1 MNNTFKILIIT
12 FAISLICLNA
22 YSQYYSIEDDNN
34 TPLFNL
40 KVRIQYMFE
49 RCPNSE
55 NIDGIFV
62 YYWMYMD
69 NDIKFE
75 DFADES
81 SFLEHLK
88 YVKDWWFFSKTKDA
102 FIYNSNKDLIAST
115 EFGRYVYCEDYT
127 GTETFGINTIYQ
139 AVLKEDSRFC
149 CIIYDT
155 GGDFFVIHHD
165 GSISVI
171 DNGGNSIS
179 FHEFVENNRSKILEE
194 LDKD

>member
-12 FAISLICLNA
+12 CAISLICLNA

-81 SFLEHLK
+81 LFLKHLK
-88 YVKDWWFFSKTKDA
+88 YEKRRWSLSKTKFA
-102 FIYNSNKDLIAST
+102 FIYNSNKDLIAFT
-115 EFGRYVYCEDYT
+115 ELGNYIYCHDYSS
-127 GTETFGINTIYQ
+127 TETFGYEYDVINQ
-139 AVLKEDSRFC
+139 AITKENCKFC
-149 CIIYDT
+149 CMIF
-155 GGDFFVIHHD
+155 GLGDVFFVLHLD

-171 DNGGNSIS
+171 DFEGNSIS

-194 LDKD
+194 LH